1 MPLLLYVAATE
12 WGTGKKYSRRADF
25 QIRAAFVK
33 FVVGKPQTL
42 ETKKF
47 NETVQNR
54 KKFLLK
60 HFGVKESRASW
71 RDSDVIWSDAGL
83 IGVQTA
89 GKWP

>member
-1 MPLLLYVAATE
+1 MGYWE
-12 WGTGKKYSRRADF
+12 KYSRRAEF

-33 FVVGKPQTL
+33 FVVGKPQAL

-47 NETVQNR
+47 NETFQTR

-60 HFGVKESRASW
+60 HFGVKESGASW

-83 IGVQTA
+83 IGV
-89 GKWP
+89 